1 MPEYLIICVVLYPK
15 KKNMHWKDLDNSN
28 QLQTII
34 DASYTQAVAIYKHST
49 RCSVSFMAKKTIEF
63 NWTFDSTDVWLLDLL
78 KHRAISNQIEE
89 QLSVRHESPQFLL
102 LKEGKVVYH
111 ASHNSIDLSQI
122 EPYINLV

>member
-1 MPEYLIICVVLYPK
+1 M
-15 KKNMHWKDLDNSN
+15 NWKDLDNSN